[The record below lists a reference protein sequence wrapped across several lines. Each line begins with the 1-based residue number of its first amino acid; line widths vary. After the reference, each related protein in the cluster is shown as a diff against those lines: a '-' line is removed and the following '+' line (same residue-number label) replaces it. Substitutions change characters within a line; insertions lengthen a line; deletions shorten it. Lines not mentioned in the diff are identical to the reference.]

1 MSADKQA
8 SIDADIDIV
17 RLFGALWRDKWKIFV
32 VSLIITALIGF
43 LLAMMAPT
51 YRADSRVLIETS
63 ETIFTRPQDDNGG
76 AQDIVDQENVASQVE
91 IITST
96 ELLSKVALDLD
107 LAQYAEFDETKGMGA
122 IKTALVMLGIMSDP
136 ARIPVEKRVLE
147 AMRER
152 LDVFPV
158 DQSRVIVIQFTSES
172 ADLAA
177 QVPNALA
184 EAYVTIESSARLE
197 STSEASRFLASEI
210 EQLQESVRIAE
221 GRVADYRA
229 ANELFVGQN
238 DEVLATQ
245 QLSELS
251 TELSGVR
258 ADRSSLEA
266 RVRSIESAL
275 NAGAALD
282 TLPDVIASPLV
293 SGLNGQR
300 AVLNAQ
306 AADLS
311 TTLLP
316 NHPRLKAVRAQLA
329 DIDTQIRD
337 QARKVLAGLRNEA
350 DIARAREAEL
360 ERDLNTLKAASAR
373 ANSQAVELNALERE
387 ASSQRELLE
396 TYLVRFREAQSRDEG
411 QYAPAK
417 ARLISGATV
426 PFEVHFPKMIPMV
439 IGVFIGSLVF
449 MSLYVLM
456 AELLSGRA
464 MVPSRADM
472 PADPE
477 LSVDEDATASRH
489 ATVPSMETPEE
500 AAHNLGDD
508 EYTAEAVA
516 EALIDRGATRALVI
530 SPDGL
535 AGSANAVAIA
545 RRSAGEGLRAVLLD
559 VTGANASG
567 RLMSSE
573 RRPAGLTDLLVS
585 NASYSD
591 IIHSDISS
599 GAHVVPTGRANAKT
613 AAKNIGRL
621 PIIIDALENAYDL
634 VIIDCGSANL
644 DALESLM
651 GDEAELVISIAG
663 SPGAEA
669 KRTVDEMIAAGFD
682 DLLLIIGEGDD
693 GASKLA
699 VNPVRQRVF
708 A

>member
-439 IGVFIGSLVF
+439 IGVFIGSL
-449 MSLYVLM
+449 
-456 AELLSGRA
+456 
-464 MVPSRADM
+464 
-472 PADPE
+472 
-477 LSVDEDATASRH
+477 
-489 ATVPSMETPEE
+489 
-500 AAHNLGDD
+500 
-508 EYTAEAVA
+508 
-516 EALIDRGATRALVI
+516 
-530 SPDGL
+530 
-535 AGSANAVAIA
+535 
-545 RRSAGEGLRAVLLD
+545 
-559 VTGANASG
+559 
-567 RLMSSE
+567 
-573 RRPAGLTDLLVS
+573 
-585 NASYSD
+585 
-591 IIHSDISS
+591 
-599 GAHVVPTGRANAKT
+599 
-613 AAKNIGRL
+613 
-621 PIIIDALENAYDL
+621 
-634 VIIDCGSANL
+634 
-644 DALESLM
+644 
-651 GDEAELVISIAG
+651 
-663 SPGAEA
+663 
-669 KRTVDEMIAAGFD
+669 
-682 DLLLIIGEGDD
+682 
-693 GASKLA
+693 
-699 VNPVRQRVF
+699 
-708 A
+708 

>member
-1 MSADKQA
+1 MSAGSRA
-8 SIDADIDIV
+8 SVDADIDIV
-17 RLFGALWRDKWKIFV
+17 RLFGALWRDKWKILL
-32 VSLIITALIGF
+32 VSLIVTGLVGF
-43 LLAMMAPT
+43 LLATMAPT
-51 YRADSRVLIETS
+51 YRANSRVLIETS
-63 ETIFTRPQDDNGG
+63 ETIFTRPQDDNGSP
-76 AQDIVDQENVASQVE
+76 QDRVDPENVASQVE

-96 ELLSKVALDLD
+96 ELLTRVAEELN

-122 IKTALVMLGIMSDP
+122 IKTALVMFGIIGDP
-136 ARIPVEKRVLE
+136 SRVPVEKRVLE

-152 LDVFPV
+152 LDVFTV
-158 DQSRVIVIQFTSES
+158 EQSRVIVIQFTSVS
-172 ADLAA
+172 AQLAA
-177 QVPNALA
+177 DVPNALA
-184 EAYVTIESSARLE
+184 QAYVTIESSARLE
-197 STSEASRFLASEI
+197 STSEASRFLAREI

-251 TELSGVR
+251 TELSRVR

-266 RVRSIESAL
+266 RVRSIEGAL
-275 NAGAALD
+275 GAGAALD

-293 SGLNGQR
+293 SSLNGQR
-300 AVLNAQ
+300 ALLNAQ

-316 NHPRLKAVRAQLA
+316 SHPRLKAVRAQLA
-329 DIDTQIRD
+329 DVDGQIRS

-350 DIARAREAEL
+350 NIAQARETEL

-387 ASSQRELLE
+387 AASQRELLE

-417 ARLISGATV
+417 ARMISGATV
-426 PFEVHFPKMIPMV
+426 PFEVHFPKLIPIV
-439 IGVFIGSLVF
+439 IGIFVGSVVL
-449 MSLYVLM
+449 MSLYTLM

-464 MVPSRADM
+464 MVPVNAGSTFEED
-472 PADPE
+472 
-477 LSVDEDATASRH
+477 LSAVKSGDAQAAS
-489 ATVPSMETPEE
+489 AAPSMETPEE
-500 AAHNLGDD
+500 PVHQLDD
-508 EYTAEAVA
+508 EQYAAETVA
-516 EALIDRGATRALVI
+516 NELIDRGASRALVV

-535 AGSANAVAIA
+535 AGSANAVTLA
-545 RRSAGEGLRAVLLD
+545 RAVAAQGVRTILVD

-567 RLMSSE
+567 RQMCVD

-591 IIHSDISS
+591 VIHGDFNSQ
-599 GAHVVPTGRANAKT
+599 AHVLPTGRANAKL
-613 AAKNIGRL
+613 ASRSIARL
-621 PIIIDALENAYDL
+621 PTIMNALESAYDIVL
-634 VIIDCGSANL
+634 VDCGSAGVE
-644 DALESLM
+644 ALETLM
-651 GDEAELVISIAG
+651 GDQTELVLSVIGDPG
-663 SPGAEA
+663 SQA
-669 KRTVDEMIAAGFD
+669 KRTVDEMMAAGLD
-682 DLLLIIGEGDD
+682 DILLIVGEGGNNAAEPYD
-693 GASKLA
+693 
-699 VNPVRQRVF
+699 NPVRQRVF